1 MSGNQGITSRTGLDP
16 RTLRTEFWIFVIM
29 LVLAIGGV
37 AMSQSEDRG
46 RWLWL
51 YWYALVLA
59 LSCYLAG
66 VQFDW
71 TFMLLGGILALIAVA
86 IGFLDQ
92 LSVFLVVLPAA
103 AVAVLVVFKHKFLHS
118 T

>member
-1 MSGNQGITSRTGLDP
+1 MSGNQVLTSRAGLDP

-29 LVLAIGGV
+29 
-37 AMSQSEDRG
+37 
-46 RWLWL
+46 
-51 YWYALVLA
+51 LVLA